1 MGKIIYY
8 DFRKPQRDKE
18 LQEIQMRIATRLANS
33 DGYNTPEAQAEARKD
48 NIRFWFLKAE
58 EAQMQKLLELN
69 GKENKDETNRPN

>member
-8 DFRKPQRDKE
+8 DFRKPERDKE
-18 LQEIQMRIATRLANS
+18 MREIQMRIATRLANS

-69 GKENKDETNRPN
+69 KEEDENETN

>member
-1 MGKIIYY
+1 VGKIIYY
-8 DFRKPQRDKE
+8 DFRKPERDKE
-18 LQEIQMRIATRLANS
+18 MREIQMRIATRLANS

-69 GKENKDETNRPN
+69 KEEDENETN

>member
-8 DFRKPQRDKE
+8 DFRKPERDRE
-18 LQEIQMRIATRLANS
+18 MREIQMRIATRLANS

-69 GKENKDETNRPN
+69 KEEDENETN

>member
-8 DFRKPQRDKE
+8 DFRKPERDREMHE
-18 LQEIQMRIATRLANS
+18 LQMRIATRLANS

-69 GKENKDETNRPN
+69 KEEDENETN

>member
-8 DFRKPQRDKE
+8 DFRKPERDKE
-18 LQEIQMRIATRLANS
+18 MHELQMRIAIRLANS

-58 EAQMQKLLELN
+58 EAQMQKLLALN
-69 GKENKDETNRPN
+69 KEEDENETN

>member
-8 DFRKPQRDKE
+8 DFRKPERDKE
-18 LQEIQMRIATRLANS
+18 MREIQMRIATRLANS

-69 GKENKDETNRPN
+69 KEEDKNETN